1 MGWLTFLLFAVL
13 VVLLTLLLRFG
24 ILWMG
29 RAVGRQTR
37 TRFEEAESILNENTI
52 PAAWLDEVR
61 DLHPEEGR
69 KRLLKRLSTLTEFFQ
84 NAPVVA
90 DETSRQVLLD
100 GLAVKRNEWS
110 QADWEKLSGGSHPS
124 SRSADR

>member
-37 TRFEEAESILNENTI
+37 TRFEEAESILNRKVI

-61 DLHPEEGR
+61 HLRPEEGR

-90 DETSRQVLLD
+90 DEATRQLLLD
-100 GLAVKRNEWS
+100 GLTAKREEWS
-110 QADWEKLSGGSHPS
+110 RADWEKLSDGSHPS